1 MAKYVGVEI
10 GGTKQQIA
18 LADAG
23 GRLEKVISEKIPLP
37 NGASDILNWI
47 KQKLPLLVQD
57 NSIKAAGI

>member
-1 MAKYVGVEI
+1 MAKYAGVEI

-18 LADAG
+18 PADDN

-47 KQKLPLLVQD
+47 KQKSPQSSD
-57 NSIKAAGI
+57 WPA